1 MKLASH
7 LAKSRHGIFYFRL
20 TYRVGTA
27 RREKRIS
34 LHTKDPQE
42 ARLKAACLGGIMAAR
57 KHEEWRAMSMDN
69 LNTAQGRASPGLG
82 DDFLL
87 KLLHRVDREQL
98 ADLAGLPL
106 AKVNAL
112 FEAPPPIT
120 DARKLDIEFP
130 SGFALRDINSEE
142 DMHRAHRMLQAL
154 NLSPEALAQLIASPA
169 AVAAAQVATAS
180 PAVPPAAPSAVPM
193 AEAGGTT
200 IQEMVPRFATR
211 QRNRLAPKTLY
222 EYRNYHDK
230 FVAWLEARKQQKH
243 IPMHSITR
251 ADMADFIDD
260 LLHRGLAPK
269 TISQKYLAALSGLFE
284 LAQTTGVLPGGQLLV
299 THGHKLFTKTDI
311 KKSEASTSYKPF
323 TTNELK
329 AIFKPELLAK
339 AQRPTDFWLPM
350 LGLFTGGRISE
361 LAQLDVNDIQQID
374 GIWAISVNDEGDKS
388 VKTAASRR
396 VIPVHPTLIACGF
409 LHYVHDAQGYGG
421 KLFPHLTPD
430 KFGSYG
436 GTPGERW
443 GKYLDTL
450 HITDP
455 QKVFHSFRSTSND
468 LLKHSGVA
476 EETRCQFIGH
486 EHDTV
491 NSKVYAS
498 EHPLQYLVDN
508 VATKLVYPELDFQP
522 LTYQP
527 GQFSAMLAKLCDRKT
542 RQAKYKKVR
551 AERLA
556 RLQAKS

>member
-57 KHEEWRAMSMDN
+57 KHEEWKAMSMDN
-69 LNTAQGRASPGLG
+69 LNTANGLASPGLG

-87 KLLHRVDREQL
+87 KLLNRVDRERL
-98 ADLAGLPL
+98 ADLAGMPL

-112 FEAPPPIT
+112 FEAPSPAP

-130 SGFALRDINSEE
+130 SGFAIRDVNSEE

-154 NLSPEALAQLIASPA
+154 NLSPDALAQLIASPA
-169 AVAAAQVATAS
+169 AVAAAQVAAAS
-180 PAVPPAAPSAVPM
+180 PAVPPAAPSALPM

-211 QRNRLAPKTLY
+211 ERNKLTPKTLY
-222 EYRNYHDK
+222 EYRNYHNK
-230 FVAWLEARKQQKH
+230 FVAWLEARKKQKH

-269 TISQKYLAALSGLFE
+269 TISQKYLAALSGLFG
-284 LAQTTGVLPGGQLLV
+284 LAQRIGVLPDGQNLV

-339 AQRPTDFWLPM
+339 AQRPTDFWL
-350 LGLFTGGRISE
+350 
-361 LAQLDVNDIQQID
+361 LAPIQ
-374 GIWAISVNDEGDKS
+374 N
-388 VKTAASRR
+388 
-396 VIPVHPTLIACGF
+396 
-409 LHYVHDAQGYGG
+409 
-421 KLFPHLTPD
+421 
-430 KFGSYG
+430 
-436 GTPGERW
+436 
-443 GKYLDTL
+443 
-450 HITDP
+450 
-455 QKVFHSFRSTSND
+455 
-468 LLKHSGVA
+468 
-476 EETRCQFIGH
+476 
-486 EHDTV
+486 
-491 NSKVYAS
+491 
-498 EHPLQYLVDN
+498 
-508 VATKLVYPELDFQP
+508 
-522 LTYQP
+522 
-527 GQFSAMLAKLCDRKT
+527 
-542 RQAKYKKVR
+542 
-551 AERLA
+551 
-556 RLQAKS
+556 